1 VPGETLLDTILGELL
16 GPAETAVPVRLDME
30 LTSEDGRIQVVS
42 GGGTVAGV
50 PTGPLAELI
59 TSAVVIRL

>member
-1 VPGETLLDTILGELL
+1 
-16 GPAETAVPVRLDME
+16 ME